1 MKSGVYY
8 MTSKRKFKLFNNTKM
23 TTHTL
28 KLETNDFVQV
38 YSGEKEY
45 GLRLYDQETELYQDN
60 DIIIVEEKE
69 SGSFFTATLT
79 RVQYFMYFDQVFQAY
94 DYKKFAPTA
103 ISVEDAI
110 RMYEIIPEYSEKARE
125 LGLLVF
131 KINKI
136 SGVACF

>member
-1 MKSGVYY
+1 
-8 MTSKRKFKLFNNTKM
+8 M

-45 GLRLYDQETELYQDN
+45 GLRLYDQETQLYQDN
-60 DIIIVEEKE
+60 DIIIVEERD

-110 RMYEIIPEYSEKARE
+110 QMYERIPEYSEKARE